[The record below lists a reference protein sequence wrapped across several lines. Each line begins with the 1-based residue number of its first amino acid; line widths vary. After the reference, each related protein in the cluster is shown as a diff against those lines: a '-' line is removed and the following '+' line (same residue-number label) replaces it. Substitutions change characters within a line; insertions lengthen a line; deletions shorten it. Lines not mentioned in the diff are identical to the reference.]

1 MLFKILGVTSA
12 AYKSTALV
20 LDQNGRSKLEVK
32 MAGQF
37 SLNQNQLKQFA
48 PNSPVLAFRPED
60 SGSPQQD
67 WCKHLQNNS
76 LYRRELEEFAVLG
89 DVVLRIA
96 DGIEAAPIDSVRV
109 LSLEYAM
116 KVLKDETDAK
126 EFVRAAR
133 AIAAPDAGAFE
144 LEQIASFYY
153 GEIRRRGS
161 VSEILKEMGLLGIE
175 MQRVVATNETREI
188 EFTETEAQPQKL
200 TVAEQ
205 RKADAARKNLP
216 PLDFTATPNFDDE
229 MRAIRRRIG
238 QPKASKQTRDEF
250 AEFYLDDD
258 GKSLDELDAGFLAY
272 EKLEQ
277 YDENGVVGFSMSSG
291 QHAVVAYDFEAE
303 VDASYLPLDARG
315 LAREMSQIF
324 VGYGIGGAASQRAR
338 RFVFAARIARDEMN
352 ALKKGFA
359 YPVTDVPAAG
369 KFSRLPFSENEFS
382 EWLAAR
388 LDELYSRR
396 VQRSARRITDNRAG
410 QPVEFFV
417 SQEVNP
423 DYEEMQYVAAVC
435 QILWNQMR
443 GDFHLRSLRREAYQQ
458 LHTEIRST
466 EDTAEVARLKKR
478 AYDEFKE
485 QQKLSLKEFTALNTA
500 AKSQEVR
507 LADKLSATTIKT
519 LLQISAATANRL
531 RYLKFFLY
539 NDASVQTLTR
549 QEKQKLW
556 DAIRAREAVL
566 QAMQNK
572 VGSQPVKAIQQPL
585 FRQPNTQKQI
595 VRVTPRAV

>member
-1 MLFKILGVTSA
+1 
-12 AYKSTALV
+12 
-20 LDQNGRSKLEVK
+20 

-37 SLNQNQLKQFA
+37 SLNQNQLKQFV

-109 LSLEYAM
+109 LSLGYAV

-153 GEIRRRGS
+153 GEIRRRGN
-161 VSEILKEMGLLGIE
+161 VSEVLKEMGLLGIE

-188 EFTETEAQPQKL
+188 EFTETEIEPQKL

-205 RKADAARKNLP
+205 RKVDAARKNLP
-216 PLDFTATPNFDDE
+216 PLDLAATPNFDDE
-229 MRAIRRRIG
+229 MRVIRRRIG

-250 AEFYLDDD
+250 AEFYLDD

-277 YDENGVVGFSMSSG
+277 YDENGIVGFSMSSG
-291 QHAVVAYDFEAE
+291 QHAVVAYDFEADI
-303 VDASYLPLDARG
+303 DASYLPMDARH
-315 LAREMSQIF
+315 LAREMCQIF
-324 VGYGIGGAASQRAR
+324 VGYGIGGAAAQRAR
-338 RFVFAARIARDEMN
+338 RFIFSSRVARDEMN

-359 YPVTDVPAAG
+359 YPVTDVPAAE

-388 LDELYSRR
+388 LDELYPRR
-396 VQRSARRITDNRAG
+396 VQRSARRITHNRAG
-410 QPVEFFV
+410 QPVGFFA

-458 LHTEIRST
+458 LHTEIRRC

-485 QQKLSLKEFTALNTA
+485 QNKLTLKEFTALNTA
-500 AKSQEVR
+500 AKSQEIR
-507 LADKLSATTIKT
+507 LADKLSATTRKT

-539 NDASVQTLTR
+539 NDAAIQTLHR
-549 QEKQKLW
+549 QEKQRLW
-556 DAIRAREAVL
+556 DAIRMRETVL
-566 QAMQNK
+566 QAMPNK
-572 VGSQPVKAIQQPL
+572 GGSQPAKAIQQPL
-585 FRQPNTQKQI
+585 FRQPNTQKQV

>member
-1 MLFKILGVTSA
+1 MSA
-12 AYKSTALV
+12 TYKSTALNP
-20 LDQNGRSKLEVK
+20 DQIGRSTQEVK

-67 WCKHLQNNS
+67 WCKHLQSNA

-89 DVVLRIA
+89 DVVLRIS

-109 LSLEYAM
+109 LSLEYAV

-161 VSEILKEMGLLGIE
+161 VSEVLKEMGLLGLE

-188 EFTETEAQPQKL
+188 EFTETIAEPQKL

-205 RKADAARKNLP
+205 RKIDELQKNLP
-216 PLDFTATPNFDDE
+216 PLDLTRTPNFDDE
-229 MRAIRRRIG
+229 IRAIKRRIG
-238 QPKASKQTRDEF
+238 QGKISKQTRDDF

-258 GKSLDELDAGFLAY
+258 GAKSLDELDAGFLAF

-291 QHAVVAYDFEAE
+291 QHSVVAYDFEAE

-324 VGYGIGGAASQRAR
+324 VGYGIGGAAAQRAR
-338 RFVFAARIARDEMN
+338 AFIFSSCVARDEMN

-359 YPVTDVPAAG
+359 YPVTDVPAAE

-388 LDELYSRR
+388 LVELYPRR
-396 VQRSARRITDNRAG
+396 VQRSARRITHNRAG
-410 QPVEFFV
+410 QPVEFFT
-417 SQEVNP
+417 SLEVNP

-458 LHTEIRST
+458 LHTEIRQCK
-466 EDTAEVARLKKR
+466 DTAEVARLKKR

-485 QQKLSLKEFTALNTA
+485 QNKLTLKEFTALNTA
-500 AKSQEVR
+500 AKSQEIR
-507 LADKLSATTIKT
+507 LADKLSATTRKT
-519 LLQISAATANRL
+519 LGEINAATANRL

-539 NDASVQTLTR
+539 NDASVQTLAR
-549 QEKQKLW
+549 QEKQRLW
-556 DAIRAREAVL
+556 DAIRARETVL
-566 QAMQNK
+566 QAMPNTS
-572 VGSQPVKAIQQPL
+572 GSQPAKAIQQSL

-595 VRVTPRAV
+595 VRVTTRAV